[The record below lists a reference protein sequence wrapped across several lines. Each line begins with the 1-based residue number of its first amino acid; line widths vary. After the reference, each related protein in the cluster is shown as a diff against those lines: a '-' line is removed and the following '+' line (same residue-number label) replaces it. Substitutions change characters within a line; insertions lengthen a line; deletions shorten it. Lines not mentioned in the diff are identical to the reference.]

1 MRGFIGILSLAAV
14 AFASVP
20 AHAVIINTFDG
31 SAGQQRGDF
40 LAALPPN
47 ISVVNEDL
55 NDNVWNGATISFVG
69 SGHTG
74 PGVAGGKFS
83 DRITT
88 TNSTV
93 ITYARPILAF
103 GADWSM
109 SDANNTSLGLI
120 INTDS
125 GPVPVEVPNSHAFDF
140 FGFISD
146 TPFTQIVL
154 TGGTQGGPV
163 DEYMVDD
170 IVTAQP
176 IPLPAPGILL
186 AGAAFAGLVAGRRR
200 RK

>member
-1 MRGFIGILSLAAV
+1 MRGLLGVLSLAAV

-31 SAGQQRGDF
+31 SAGQQRSDF
-40 LAALPPN
+40 LAALPPTA
-47 ISVVNEDL
+47 IVVNEDL
-55 NDNVWNGATISFVG
+55 NDNVWDGATISFVG
-69 SGHTG
+69 GGHTG
-74 PGVAGGKFS
+74 LGVAGGKFG

-93 ITYARPILAF
+93 IDYARPILAF
-103 GADWSM
+103 GADSFM
-109 SDANNTSLGLI
+109 SDANNNSLGLI

-146 TPFTQIVL
+146 TPFSQIIL

-163 DEYMVDD
+163 EEYMVDD
-170 IVTAQP
+170 VVTAQP
-176 IPLPAPGILL
+176 IPIPAPGILL
-186 AGAAFAGLVAGRRR
+186 AGVAIAGLAAGRLR